1 MSHNKNILLV
11 EDDPALRDAL
21 SDTLELNGYKVR
33 AASSAEQA
41 LLMVKEQIPG
51 LVLSDV
57 QLGGISGIQLL
68 TSLQR
73 QGYDLPMIMMT
84 AYAQVDDA
92 VKAMRMGAVDYLSKP
107 FATEQLLEL
116 IERYA
121 PRVQELLTRP
131 VVGDSS
137 SEELLRL
144 AQRVAQAEATV
155 MISGPSGS
163 GKEVLAQFIHHASTR
178 RDGPFVAIN
187 CAAIPENMLEAT
199 LFGYEKG
206 AFTGAVQSCV
216 GKFEQANGGTLL
228 LDEITE
234 MDLGL
239 QAKLLRVLQERRVER
254 LGSRKEIQL
263 DVRIVA
269 TSNRDL
275 RDAVEQGRF
284 REDLYYRLNVFPLAW
299 KPLSQ
304 RPGDI
309 LPLAEHLLD
318 RHCERANIERPQ
330 FTMNAQQKLVNY
342 PWPGNVRELENVI
355 QRALIMH
362 IDGRIDATDIML
374 DERFHGFDLQER
386 EAILPE
392 QVLPEVPERLG
403 NELKQ
408 QEQQIILDT
417 LEKYS
422 GKRKKVAEVLGI
434 SPRTLRYK
442 LARMRDQGIRL
453 P

>member
-228 LDEITE
+228 LRRNHRDGSGSAGEALTCTARAPCRAI
-234 MDLGL
+234 
-239 QAKLLRVLQERRVER
+239 RVEKKKFSLMFALLQR
-254 LGSRKEIQL
+254 VTEICEMRWSRG
-263 DVRIVA
+263 V
-269 TSNRDL
+269 
-275 RDAVEQGRF
+275 F
-284 REDLYYRLNVFPLAW
+284 REDLYYRFETCFH
-299 KPLSQ
+299 S
-304 RPGDI
+304 PGS
-309 LPLAEHLLD
+309 L
-318 RHCERANIERPQ
+318 
-330 FTMNAQQKLVNY
+330 
-342 PWPGNVRELENVI
+342 
-355 QRALIMH
+355 
-362 IDGRIDATDIML
+362 
-374 DERFHGFDLQER
+374 FH
-386 EAILPE
+386 
-392 QVLPEVPERLG
+392 
-403 NELKQ
+403 
-408 QEQQIILDT
+408 
-417 LEKYS
+417 S
-422 GKRKKVAEVLGI
+422 G
-434 SPRTLRYK
+434 
-442 LARMRDQGIRL
+442 QGIFYRW
-453 P
+453 PSTY

>member
-1 MSHNKNILLV
+1 MTHNRSVLLV
-11 EDDPALRDAL
+11 EDDRALREAL
-21 SDTLELNGYKVR
+21 TDTLELNDYKVR
-33 AASSAEQA
+33 TAESVEQA
-41 LLMVKEQIPG
+41 LLAVKEQIPG
-51 LVLSDV
+51 IILSDV
-57 QLGGISGIQLL
+57 QLGALSGLQLL
-68 TSLQR
+68 SSLQR
-73 QGYDLPMIMMT
+73 QGYEIPVIMMT

-107 FATEQLLEL
+107 FEMSQLFDL

-121 PRVQELLTRP
+121 PKVNGLQIKP
-131 VVGDSS
+131 VVGDAS

-144 AQRVAQAEATV
+144 SQRVAATDATV
-155 MISGPSGS
+155 MVTGPSGS
-163 GKEVLAQFIHHASTR
+163 GKEVLAQYIHTSSPRA
-178 RDGPFVAIN
+178 DGPFVAIN

-254 LGSRKEIQL
+254 LGGRKEIVL
-263 DVRIVA
+263 DVRIIA

-275 RDAVEQGRF
+275 REAVQSGVF

-299 KPLSQ
+299 KPLAE

-309 LPLAEHLLD
+309 MPLAEHLLE
-318 RHCERANIERPQ
+318 RHAGKIGIEKPV
-330 FTMNAQQKLVNY
+330 FTLAAQRKLTCY
-342 PWPGNVRELENVI
+342 SWPGNVRELENVI

-362 IDGRIDATDIML
+362 VQQKIDDQDIML
-374 DERFHGFDLQER
+374 DDRFN
-386 EAILPE
+386 AIDALASPAIMPE
-392 QVLPEVPERLG
+392 QVLPEDKLG
-403 NELKQ
+403 NELKA
-408 QEQQIILDT
+408 QEQQIILET

-422 GKRKKVAEVLGI
+422 GKRKRVAEVLGI

-442 LARMRDQGIRL
+442 LARMREQGVAL